1 MDTSKLLSII
11 VGGLFLVWAVLVL
24 LFGGDRYMKWHFFNA
39 DRNGY
44 DNIRLKLALVLFL
57 AVLGLW
63 GVLGGIMENAD
74 TLVFILSV
82 VGLIILFCFFL
93 MRKRTDV
100 HNVEPASRKQV
111 LEGICGALIGVS
123 GVELIARILDKG
135 HYRIEYWVVMAG
147 FFAAGVVGA
156 ILLLRKVPQNELDTR
171 RDVVRTLYGCICASF
186 ISLFLL
192 DVFNQKHHSPVTWII
207 LASISVLLFLG
218 PRLKI
223 KNNEEE

>member
-63 GVLGGIMENAD
+63 GVLGGIMEKAD
-74 TLVFILSV
+74 TLVFILCV
-82 VGLIILFCFFL
+82 IGLIILLCFIL
-93 MRKRTDV
+93 TRKRTDAQR
-100 HNVEPASRKQV
+100 VEPDARRNG
-111 LEGICGALIGVS
+111 LEGVCGALIGVS
-123 GVELIARILDKG
+123 SVELIARILDRC
-135 HYRIEYWVVMAG
+135 HYRMEFWILMAG
-147 FFAAGVVGA
+147 FFVAGVVGA
-156 ILLLRKVPQNELDTR
+156 ILLLRKVPENELDTR
-171 RDVVRTLYGCICASF
+171 RDVVRTLYVCICACF
-186 ISLFLL
+186 ISLSLL
-192 DVFNQKHHSPVTWII
+192 DIFNQKHHSLVTWII

-223 KNNEEE
+223 KNNKKE